1 MLGKTHLGW
10 LFGCAPVCVPVDTA
24 GANTQRKLK
33 GWAYLMKR
41 LEVFGALLKDKEEQM
56 ERPQTGE
63 RGKIQSNVC
72 EEHNGQRKFS
82 RGDVG

>member
-1 MLGKTHLGW
+1 M
-10 LFGCAPVCVPVDTA
+10 CVPVDTA

-41 LEVFGALLKDKEEQM
+41 LEVFGALLKDKEERM